1 MTHPTD
7 PLVWQIVLRILA
19 EKEEGRSV
27 DPSRLAWAEEM
38 VAKNRAR
45 MSAKPNQPQEVSA

>member
-19 EKEEGRSV
+19 EKKEGRSV

-38 VAKNRAR
+38 AAKNPAR
-45 MSAKPNQPQEVSA
+45 LEKAAA